1 MNKKYYWINK
11 HKDNEGN
18 PIYLLK
24 SPFGY
29 ISQDSIWQKFS
40 DMSDSVT
47 AFTEEEVIKWGYNP
61 ENYVK
66 KEVEDD

>member
-1 MNKKYYWINK
+1 MTKRYYWKNK
-11 HKDNEGN
+11 RTDDEGK

-29 ISQDSIWQKFS
+29 ISQDSIWTKFS

-61 ENYVK
+61 DMFDKE
-66 KEVEDD
+66 EVE

>member
-1 MNKKYYWINK
+1 MTKKYYWKNK
-11 HKDNEGN
+11 EVDNEGK

-29 ISQDSIWQKFS
+29 ISQDSIWVKFS
-40 DMSDSVT
+40 NMSDSVT

-66 KEVEDD
+66 KEVEND